1 MKRHLV
7 IVGVII
13 AALSLS
19 ACSNF
24 LSSTTMKVKRAIY
37 YNDTGVTEPSD
48 FPVLRSSG
56 YAIISKQAGP
66 TSIEKTM
73 QAMRA
78 SKLDAYRELS
88 EQVWGVY
95 IKSNTQLADTRQ
107 TSNGIESEV
116 EGVIHGARVIRQY
129 PVGDSYVTELELDT
143 RVLYN
148 MYDMRGA
155 F

>member
-1 MKRHLV
+1 MKKQSVL
-7 IVGVII
+7 
-13 AALSLS
+13 AAAVLATFALT
-19 ACSNF
+19 ACSNMI
-24 LSSTTMKVKRAIY
+24 SSTSMKVKRSLY
-37 YNDTGVTEPSD
+37 YNDTGANEPEE

-56 YAIISKQAGP
+56 YAIISQQDGP
-66 TSIEKTM
+66 TNIEKTI

-95 IKSNTQLADTRQ
+95 IKSNTNLADTRQ
-107 TSNGIESEV
+107 TYNGIYSEV

-129 PVGDSYVTELELDT
+129 PSGDSYVTELELDT
-143 RVLYN
+143 RVLYD
-148 MYDMRGA
+148 MYDMRGT